1 MSTNHTSDFNP
12 AEVPSAL
19 HFRFGIIVSE
29 WNGDITGILAD
40 GAHSTLLK
48 YGALPENITIL
59 RVPGSFELPTGARML
74 AETGKYNAIILLGCV
89 IRGETSHYD
98 YVCQGVTQGTM
109 ALNLQY
115 DLPFIFGVLTTE
127 NRQQALDRAGGIYGN
142 KGDEAAITAIKMA
155 TLLTSSKKKP
165 PVQ

>member
-1 MSTNHTSDFNP
+1 MSTTRISDFNP

-19 HFRFGIIVSE
+19 HLRFGIVVSE
-29 WNGDITGILAD
+29 WNGDITGILSD
-40 GAHSTLLK
+40 GAYNTLMK
-48 YGALPENITIL
+48 YGALPENITTL
-59 RVPGSFELPTGARML
+59 HVPGSFELPTGARML
-74 AETGKYNAIILLGCV
+74 AETGKYDVLILLGCV

-109 ALNLQY
+109 TLNLQY

-127 NRQQALDRAGGIYGN
+127 NRQQALDRAGGKYGN

-155 TLLTSSKKKP
+155 TLLNKAKK
-165 PVQ
+165 